1 MMGKGIIR
9 VLYFSPTHTTRT
21 VVRLTSRILSSE
33 LGWPVEETDWTPPDS
48 RETELYGETE
58 DLLVL
63 GYPVYAGRV
72 PPLLAK
78 PLSRL
83 KGRGTPA
90 VLEAVYGNRA
100 FEDAL
105 LEGRDIL
112 AGAGF
117 VPIAAGA
124 FIGEHSYSR
133 QVAAGRPDEAD
144 LSAVREFSRQIAEKL
159 RRGSRAEVKVP
170 GTRPYRE
177 LSPANPARPQTT
189 DACIRCLACVR
200 ACPKGLIHC
209 EDPARVDP
217 GCLHCCA
224 CIKACPIG
232 AKAFDDE
239 RIRQTTRMLESRC
252 CTRREPEWF
261 L

>member
-1 MMGKGIIR
+1 M
-9 VLYFSPTHTTRT
+9 
-21 VVRLTSRILSSE
+21 RLTSRILSSE
-33 LGWPVEETDWTPPDS
+33 LGWPVEETDWTPRTA

-63 GYPVYAGRV
+63 GVSRIRWKGAAPAGGAAV
-72 PPLLAK
+72 P
-78 PLSRL
+78 SE
-83 KGRGTPA
+83 GRGTPA